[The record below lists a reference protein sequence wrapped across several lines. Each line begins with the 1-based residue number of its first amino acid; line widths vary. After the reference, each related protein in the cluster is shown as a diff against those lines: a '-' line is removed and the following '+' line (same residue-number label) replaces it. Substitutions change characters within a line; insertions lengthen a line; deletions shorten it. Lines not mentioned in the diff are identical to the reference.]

1 MGKNKDTG
9 IKPQE
14 LTDIQAAVV
23 NMFKQGYLRGYIEG
37 KGIKKGTEKEIWKDV
52 KDKAWEEFKKFT
64 RIEVKGGKSKQK
76 ND

>member
-1 MGKNKDTG
+1 MGKEKETG
-9 IKPQE
+9 IKAQE

-52 KDKAWEEFKKFT
+52 KDKAWKEFEKL
-64 RIEVKGGKSKQK
+64 IQVKGGKNK
-76 ND
+76 NKNG